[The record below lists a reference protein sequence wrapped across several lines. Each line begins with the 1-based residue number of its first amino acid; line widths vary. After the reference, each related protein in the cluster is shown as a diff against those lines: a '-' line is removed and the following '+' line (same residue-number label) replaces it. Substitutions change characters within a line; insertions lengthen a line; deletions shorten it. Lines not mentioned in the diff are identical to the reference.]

1 MNDTKPL
8 SAAIVAI
15 LMVVTLVAA
24 VVGGAARTFAATTTT
39 TTATPSAVP
48 ASDDD
53 NNSSD
58 ISSRVGCFTTFLK
71 KEEIGLLLNNL
82 WGVATIADLP
92 AQLDNGQ
99 QNPDV
104 VLKILLNMSMEQPRL
119 NGLIVCLQ
127 DTGIVFA

>member
-1 MNDTKPL
+1 MNDTKL
-8 SAAIVAI
+8 QSAAIVAI
-15 LMVVTLVAA
+15 LILVTLVAA
-24 VVGGAARTFAATTTT
+24 VVGGAASTFAATTMT
-39 TTATPSAVP
+39 SAAA
-48 ASDDD
+48 ASNDDH
-53 NNSSD
+53 NNND
-58 ISSRVGCFTTFLK
+58 ISSGVGCFTTFLK
-71 KEEIGLLLNNL
+71 KEEIGSLLNNL

-104 VLKILLNMSMEQPRL
+104 VLKILLNMPMEQPRL

>member
-1 MNDTKPL
+1 MNDTKL
-8 SAAIVAI
+8 QSAAIVAI
-15 LMVVTLVAA
+15 LILVTLVAA
-24 VVGGAARTFAATTTT
+24 VVDGAASTFAATTTT
-39 TTATPSAVP
+39 SAVA
-48 ASDDD
+48 ASNDDS
-53 NNSSD
+53 NNND
-58 ISSRVGCFTTFLK
+58 ISSGVGCFTTFLK

-104 VLKILLNMSMEQPRL
+104 VLKILLNMPMEQPRL

>member
-1 MNDTKPL
+1 MNDTKLL

-15 LMVVTLVAA
+15 LILVTLVAA
-24 VVGGAARTFAATTTT
+24 VVGGAASTFAATTTT
-39 TTATPSAVP
+39 SAVA
-48 ASDDD
+48 ASNDDH
-53 NNSSD
+53 NNND
-58 ISSRVGCFTTFLK
+58 ISSGVGCFTTFLK
-71 KEEIGLLLNNL
+71 KEEIGSLLNNL
-82 WGVATIADLP
+82 WGVATIVDLP

-104 VLKILLNMSMEQPRL
+104 VLKILLNMPMEQPRL

>member
-24 VVGGAARTFAATTTT
+24 VVVVGGAARTFAAT

-53 NNSSD
+53 NNN
-58 ISSRVGCFTTFLK
+58 SRVGCFTTFLK
-71 KEEIGLLLNNL
+71 KEEVGLLLNNL

-104 VLKILLNMSMEQPRL
+104 VLKILLNMPMEQPRL
-119 NGLIVCLQ
+119 NG
-127 DTGIVFA
+127 

>member
-1 MNDTKPL
+1 MNDTKLL

-15 LMVVTLVAA
+15 LILVTLVAA
-24 VVGGAARTFAATTTT
+24 VVGGAASTFAATTTT
-39 TTATPSAVP
+39 SAVA
-48 ASDDD
+48 ASNDDH
-53 NNSSD
+53 NNND
-58 ISSRVGCFTTFLK
+58 ISSGVGCFTTFLK

-104 VLKILLNMSMEQPRL
+104 VLKILLNMPMEQPRL

>member
-1 MNDTKPL
+1 MNDTKLL

-15 LMVVTLVAA
+15 LILVTLVAA
-24 VVGGAARTFAATTTT
+24 VVGGAASTFAATTTT
-39 TTATPSAVP
+39 SVVA
-48 ASDDD
+48 ASNDDH
-53 NNSSD
+53 NNND
-58 ISSRVGCFTTFLK
+58 ISSGVGCFTTFLK
-71 KEEIGLLLNNL
+71 KEEIGSLLNNL

-104 VLKILLNMSMEQPRL
+104 VLKILLNMPMEQPRL

>member
-1 MNDTKPL
+1 MNDTKLL

-15 LMVVTLVAA
+15 LILVTLVAA
-24 VVGGAARTFAATTTT
+24 VVGGAASTFAATTMT
-39 TTATPSAVP
+39 SAVA
-48 ASDDD
+48 ASNDDH
-53 NNSSD
+53 NNND
-58 ISSRVGCFTTFLK
+58 ISSGVGCFTTFLK
-71 KEEIGLLLNNL
+71 KEEIGSLLNNL

-104 VLKILLNMSMEQPRL
+104 VLKILLNMPMEQPRL

>member
-24 VVGGAARTFAATTTT
+24 VVGGAARTFA

-53 NNSSD
+53 NNSS
-58 ISSRVGCFTTFLK
+58 RVGCFTTFLK
-71 KEEIGLLLNNL
+71 KEEVGLLLNNL

-104 VLKILLNMSMEQPRL
+104 VLKILLNMPMEQPRL

>member
-1 MNDTKPL
+1 MNDSKPL
-8 SAAIVAI
+8 SAVIVAI

-24 VVGGAARTFAATTTT
+24 VVGGAAGTLAATT
-39 TTATPSAVP
+39 
-48 ASDDD
+48 ASVSKDD
-53 NNSSD
+53 NNND
-58 ISSRVGCFTTFLK
+58 ISSRLGCFTTFLK

-104 VLKILLNMSMEQPRL
+104 VLKILLNIPIEQPRL

>member
-1 MNDTKPL
+1 MNDTKLL

-15 LMVVTLVAA
+15 LILVTLVAA
-24 VVGGAARTFAATTTT
+24 VVGGAASTFAATTMT
-39 TTATPSAVP
+39 SAVA
-48 ASDDD
+48 ASNDDH
-53 NNSSD
+53 NNND
-58 ISSRVGCFTTFLK
+58 ISSGVGCFTTFLK
-71 KEEIGLLLNNL
+71 KEEVGLLLNNL

-104 VLKILLNMSMEQPRL
+104 VLKILLNMPMEQPRL

>member
-1 MNDTKPL
+1 MNDTKLL

-15 LMVVTLVAA
+15 LILVTLVAA
-24 VVGGAARTFAATTTT
+24 VVGGAASTFAATT
-39 TTATPSAVP
+39 ATSAVA
-48 ASDDD
+48 ASNDYH
-53 NNSSD
+53 NND
-58 ISSRVGCFTTFLK
+58 ISSGVGCFTTFLK

-92 AQLDNGQ
+92 TQLDNGQ

-104 VLKILLNMSMEQPRL
+104 VLKILLNMPMEQPRL